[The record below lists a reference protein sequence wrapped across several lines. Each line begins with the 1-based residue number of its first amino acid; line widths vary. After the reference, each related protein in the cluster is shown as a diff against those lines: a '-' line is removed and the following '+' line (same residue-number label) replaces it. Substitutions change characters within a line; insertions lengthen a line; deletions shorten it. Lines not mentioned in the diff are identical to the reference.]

1 MVDNYAFMRQY
12 GQFDQCRRMAPQ
24 KANGLQTWW
33 HDLLSGGGP
42 NETVA
47 IATGQL
53 LSGWHGTG
61 AGELSG
67 WSGNW
72 IHHPPAIAHFVG
84 GLPAGG
90 KARAT
95 HGLPSGGTRTLSLTT
110 APDPDPD
117 HCPGP

>member
-1 MVDNYAFMRQY
+1 MR
-12 GQFDQCRRMAPQ
+12 RWLTT
-24 KANGLQTWW
+24 N
-33 HDLLSGGGP
+33 P
-42 NETVA
+42 NPDPDPNPNPSPNPNPNQVA

-61 AGELSG
+61 AGELAG

-90 KARAT
+90 KVR
-95 HGLPSGGTRTLSLTT
+95 
-110 APDPDPD
+110 
-117 HCPGP
+117 GP